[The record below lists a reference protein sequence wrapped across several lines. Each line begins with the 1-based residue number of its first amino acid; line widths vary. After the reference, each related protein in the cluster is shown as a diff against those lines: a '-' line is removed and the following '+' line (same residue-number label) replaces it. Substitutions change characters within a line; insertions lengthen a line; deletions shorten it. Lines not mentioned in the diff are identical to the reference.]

1 MEIFP
6 AIDLKQGCAVRLSK
20 GEMQSAKIYSKDPC
34 ELAKKFE
41 DLGAKWLHL
50 VDLDGAFAGE
60 AVNFKAIE
68 RIVKST
74 RLRVEVGGGIRDE
87 ARIKEYLSLGVD
99 RFILGSAALKN
110 PDFVRR
116 MAKLYCIVV
125 GIDAKEGLV
134 ATEGWAELSR
144 VKATDLA
151 RDYANA
157 GVCAII
163 CTDISRDGMLSGVN
177 VEFSRSI
184 AKACGIDTIA
194 SGGVKD
200 MNDIIALKNAELIAG
215 VIVGKAYY
223 EGTLNLKKAFEA
235 LKNARA

>member
-87 ARIKEYLSLGVD
+87 ARIKEYLNLGVD

-110 PDFVRR
+110 PDFVKQ
-116 MAKLYCIVV
+116 MAKLYRIVV

-151 RDYANA
+151 RDYADA

-200 MNDIIALKNAELIAG
+200 MSDIIALKNAELIAG

-223 EGTLNLKKAFEA
+223 EGTLDLKKAFEA
-235 LKNARA
+235 L

>member
-110 PDFVRR
+110 RDFVRR
-116 MAKLYCIVV
+116 MAKLYRIVV

-151 RDYANA
+151 RDYADA

-184 AKACGIDTIA
+184 AKASGIDTIA

-223 EGTLNLKKAFEA
+223 EGTLDLKKAFEA
-235 LKNARA
+235 L

>member
-110 PDFVRR
+110 PDFVKQ
-116 MAKLYCIVV
+116 MAKLYRIVV

-151 RDYANA
+151 RDYADA

-223 EGTLNLKKAFEA
+223 EGTLDLKKAFEA
-235 LKNARA
+235 L

>member
-87 ARIKEYLSLGVD
+87 ARIKEYLNLGVD

-110 PDFVRR
+110 PDFVKQ
-116 MAKLYCIVV
+116 MARLYRIVV

-151 RDYANA
+151 QDYADA

-200 MNDIIALKNAELIAG
+200 INDIIALKNAELIAG

-223 EGTLNLKKAFEA
+223 EGTLDLKKAFEA
-235 LKNARA
+235 L

>member
-110 PDFVRR
+110 RDFVRR
-116 MAKLYCIVV
+116 MAKLYRIVV
-125 GIDAKEGLV
+125 GIDAKNGLV

-151 RDYANA
+151 RDYADA

-184 AKACGIDTIA
+184 AKASGIDTIA

-235 LKNARA
+235 L

>member
-74 RLRVEVGGGIRDE
+74 SLRVEVGGGIRDE
-87 ARIKEYLSLGVD
+87 ARIKEYLNLGVD

-110 PDFVRR
+110 RDFVKR
-116 MAKLYCIVV
+116 MAKLYRIVV
-125 GIDAKEGLV
+125 GIDAKDGLV

-151 RDYANA
+151 RDYADA

-184 AKACGIDTIA
+184 AKVCGIDTIA

-200 MNDIIALKNAELIAG
+200 INDIIALKNAELIAG
-215 VIVGKAYY
+215 VIVGQAYY
-223 EGTLNLKKAFEA
+223 EGTLDLKKAFEA
-235 LKNARA
+235 L

>member
-87 ARIKEYLSLGVD
+87 ARIKQYLSLGAD

-110 PDFVRR
+110 RDFVRR
-116 MAKLYCIVV
+116 MAKLYRIVV
-125 GIDAKEGLV
+125 GIDAKKGLV

-151 RDYANA
+151 RDYADA

-177 VEFSRSI
+177 VEFSCSI
-184 AKACGIDTIA
+184 AEASGIDTIA

-223 EGTLNLKKAFEA
+223 AGTLDLKKAFEA
-235 LKNARA
+235 L

>member
-87 ARIKEYLSLGVD
+87 ARIKEYLNLGVD

-110 PDFVRR
+110 RDFVRR
-116 MAKLYCIVV
+116 MTKLYRIVV
-125 GIDAKEGLV
+125 GIDAKDGLV

-151 RDYANA
+151 RDYADA

-184 AKACGIDTIA
+184 AKASGIDTIA

-200 MNDIIALKNAELIAG
+200 INDIIALKNAELIAG

-223 EGTLNLKKAFEA
+223 EGTLDLKKAFEA
-235 LKNARA
+235 L

>member
-87 ARIKEYLSLGVD
+87 ARIKQYLSLGVD

-110 PDFVRR
+110 SDFVRR
-116 MAKLYCIVV
+116 MAKLYRIVV

-151 RDYANA
+151 RDYADA

-200 MNDIIALKNAELIAG
+200 INDIIALKNAGLIAG

-223 EGTLNLKKAFEA
+223 EGTLDLKKAFEA
-235 LKNARA
+235 L

>member
-87 ARIKEYLSLGVD
+87 ARIKEYLNLGVN

-110 PDFVRR
+110 RDFVKR
-116 MAKLYCIVV
+116 MAKLYRIVV

-151 RDYANA
+151 RDYADA

-200 MNDIIALKNAELIAG
+200 MNDIITLKNAGLIAG

-223 EGTLNLKKAFEA
+223 EGTLDLKKAFEA
-235 LKNARA
+235 L

>member
-87 ARIKEYLSLGVD
+87 ARIKQYLSLGVD

-110 PDFVRR
+110 PDFVRG
-116 MAKLYCIVV
+116 MAKLYRIVV

-151 RDYANA
+151 QDYADA
-157 GVCAII
+157 GVCA
-163 CTDISRDGMLSGVN
+163 
-177 VEFSRSI
+177 
-184 AKACGIDTIA
+184 
-194 SGGVKD
+194 
-200 MNDIIALKNAELIAG
+200 
-215 VIVGKAYY
+215 
-223 EGTLNLKKAFEA
+223 
-235 LKNARA
+235 

>member
-60 AVNFKAIE
+60 AVNFRAIE

-87 ARIKEYLSLGVD
+87 ARVKEYLSLGVD

-110 PDFVRR
+110 PDFVKQ
-116 MAKLYCIVV
+116 MAKLYRIVV

-151 RDYANA
+151 RDYADA

-200 MNDIIALKNAELIAG
+200 MNDIIALKNAGLIAG

-223 EGTLNLKKAFEA
+223 EGTLDLKKAFEA
-235 LKNARA
+235 L

>member
-110 PDFVRR
+110 PDFVKQ
-116 MAKLYCIVV
+116 MAKLYRIVV

-151 RDYANA
+151 RDYADA

-200 MNDIIALKNAELIAG
+200 MSDIIALKKAGLIAG

-223 EGTLNLKKAFEA
+223 EGTLDLKKAFEA
-235 LKNARA
+235 L

>member
-6 AIDLKQGCAVRLSK
+6 AIDLKQGYAVRLSK

-110 PDFVRR
+110 PDFVKQ
-116 MAKLYCIVV
+116 MAKLYRIVV

-151 RDYANA
+151 RDYADA

-184 AKACGIDTIA
+184 AKASGIDTIA

-200 MNDIIALKNAELIAG
+200 MSDIIALKNAELIAG

-223 EGTLNLKKAFEA
+223 EGTLDLKKAFEA
-235 LKNARA
+235 L

>member
-116 MAKLYCIVV
+116 MAKLYRIVV

-151 RDYANA
+151 RDYADA

-223 EGTLNLKKAFEA
+223 EGTLDLKKAFEA
-235 LKNARA
+235 L

>member
-87 ARIKEYLSLGVD
+87 ARIKEYLNLGVD

-110 PDFVRR
+110 RDLVKR
-116 MAKLYCIVV
+116 MAKLYRIVV
-125 GIDAKEGLV
+125 GIDAKAGLV
-134 ATEGWAELSR
+134 ATEGGAELSR

-151 RDYANA
+151 RDYADA

-184 AKACGIDTIA
+184 AKVCGIDTIA

-200 MNDIIALKNAELIAG
+200 INDIIALKNVELIAG

-223 EGTLNLKKAFEA
+223 EGTLDLKKAFEA
-235 LKNARA
+235 L

>member
-20 GEMQSAKIYSKDPC
+20 GKMQSAKIYSKDPC

-74 RLRVEVGGGIRDE
+74 SLRVEVGGGIRDE

-110 PDFVRR
+110 RDFVKQ
-116 MAKLYCIVV
+116 MAKLYRIVV

-151 RDYANA
+151 RDYADA

-223 EGTLNLKKAFEA
+223 EGTLDLKKAFEA
-235 LKNARA
+235 L

>member
-110 PDFVRR
+110 RDFVKQ
-116 MAKLYCIVV
+116 MAKLYRIVV

-151 RDYANA
+151 RDYADA

-184 AKACGIDTIA
+184 AKASGIDTIA

-223 EGTLNLKKAFEA
+223 EGTLDLKKAFEA
-235 LKNARA
+235 L

>member
-110 PDFVRR
+110 PDFVKQ
-116 MAKLYCIVV
+116 MAKLYRIVV

-151 RDYANA
+151 RDYADA

-163 CTDISRDGMLSGVN
+163 CTDISRDGMLSDVN

-184 AKACGIDTIA
+184 AKASGIDIIA

-223 EGTLNLKKAFEA
+223 EGTLDLKKAFET
-235 LKNARA
+235 L

>member
-110 PDFVRR
+110 PDFVRG
-116 MAKLYCIVV
+116 MAKLYRIVV

-151 RDYANA
+151 RDYADA

-184 AKACGIDTIA
+184 AKASGIDTIA

-200 MNDIIALKNAELIAG
+200 MNDIIALKNAGLIAG

-223 EGTLNLKKAFEA
+223 EGTLDLKKAFEA
-235 LKNARA
+235 L

>member
-20 GEMQSAKIYSKDPC
+20 GDMQSAKIYSKDPC

-87 ARIKEYLSLGVD
+87 ARIKQYLNLGVD
-99 RFILGSAALKN
+99 RFILGSSALKN
-110 PDFVRR
+110 RDFVMR
-116 MAKLYCIVV
+116 MAKLYRIVV

-151 RDYANA
+151 RDYADA

-177 VEFSRSI
+177 IEFSRSI
-184 AKACGIDTIA
+184 AKASGIDTIA

-200 MNDIIALKNAELIAG
+200 MSDIIALKNAELIAG

-223 EGTLNLKKAFEA
+223 EGTLDLKKAFEA
-235 LKNARA
+235 L

>member
-110 PDFVRR
+110 RGFVRG
-116 MAKLYCIVV
+116 MAKLYRIVV

-151 RDYANA
+151 RDYADA

-184 AKACGIDTIA
+184 AKASGIDTIA

-200 MNDIIALKNAELIAG
+200 MNDIIALKNAGLIAG

-223 EGTLNLKKAFEA
+223 EGTLDLKKAFEA
-235 LKNARA
+235 L

>member
-68 RIVKST
+68 RIVKNT

-87 ARIKEYLSLGVD
+87 ARIKQYLSLGVD

-116 MAKLYCIVV
+116 MAKLYRIVV
-125 GIDAKEGLV
+125 GIDAKNGLV

-151 RDYANA
+151 RDYADA

-200 MNDIIALKNAELIAG
+200 MNDIITLKNAGLIAG

-223 EGTLNLKKAFEA
+223 EGTLDLKKAFEA
-235 LKNARA
+235 L

>member
-116 MAKLYCIVV
+116 MAKLYRIVV

-151 RDYANA
+151 RDYADA

-184 AKACGIDTIA
+184 AKASGIDTIA

-200 MNDIIALKNAELIAG
+200 MNDIIALKNAGSIAG
-215 VIVGKAYY
+215 LIVGKAYY
-223 EGTLNLKKAFEA
+223 EGTLDLKKAFEA
-235 LKNARA
+235 L

>member
-20 GEMQSAKIYSKDPC
+20 GEMQSAKIYSKNPC

-87 ARIKEYLSLGVD
+87 ARIKQYLSLGVD
-99 RFILGSAALKN
+99 RFILGSVALKN
-110 PDFVRR
+110 PDFVKQ
-116 MAKLYCIVV
+116 MAKLYRIVV

-151 RDYANA
+151 RDYADA

-184 AKACGIDTIA
+184 AKASGIDTIA

-200 MNDIIALKNAELIAG
+200 INDIIALKNAELIAG

-223 EGTLNLKKAFEA
+223 EGTLDLKKAFEA
-235 LKNARA
+235 L

>member
-110 PDFVRR
+110 PDFVKQ
-116 MAKLYCIVV
+116 MAKLYRIVV

-151 RDYANA
+151 RDYADA

-184 AKACGIDTIA
+184 AKASGIDTIA

-200 MNDIIALKNAELIAG
+200 INDIIALKNAELIAG

-223 EGTLNLKKAFEA
+223 EGTLDLKKAFEA
-235 LKNARA
+235 L

>member
-74 RLRVEVGGGIRDE
+74 SLRVEVGGGIRDE

-110 PDFVRR
+110 RDFVKQ
-116 MAKLYCIVV
+116 MAKFYRIVV

-151 RDYANA
+151 RDYADA

-200 MNDIIALKNAELIAG
+200 MNDIITLKNAGSIAG
-215 VIVGKAYY
+215 LIVGKAYY
-223 EGTLNLKKAFEA
+223 EGTLDLRKAFEA
-235 LKNARA
+235 L

>member
-1 MEIFP
+1 MDIFP

-110 PDFVRR
+110 PDFVKQ
-116 MAKLYCIVV
+116 MAKLYRIVV

-151 RDYANA
+151 RDYADA

-200 MNDIIALKNAELIAG
+200 MNDIIALKNAGSIAG
-215 VIVGKAYY
+215 LIVGKAYY
-223 EGTLNLKKAFEA
+223 EGTLDIKKAFEA
-235 LKNARA
+235 L

>member
-74 RLRVEVGGGIRDE
+74 SLRVEVGGGIRDE
-87 ARIKEYLSLGVD
+87 ARIKEYLNLGVD

-110 PDFVRR
+110 RDFVKR
-116 MAKLYCIVV
+116 MAKLYRIVV
-125 GIDAKEGLV
+125 GIDAKDGLV

-151 RDYANA
+151 RDYADA

-184 AKACGIDTIA
+184 AKVCGIDTIA

-200 MNDIIALKNAELIAG
+200 INDIIALKNVELIAG

-223 EGTLNLKKAFEA
+223 EGTLDLKKAFEA
-235 LKNARA
+235 L

>member
-87 ARIKEYLSLGVD
+87 ARIKQYLNLGVD

-110 PDFVRR
+110 RDFVKR
-116 MAKLYCIVV
+116 MAKLYRIVV
-125 GIDAKEGLV
+125 GIDAKDGLV

-151 RDYANA
+151 RDYADA

-184 AKACGIDTIA
+184 AKVCGIDTIA

-200 MNDIIALKNAELIAG
+200 INDIIALKNAELIAG

-223 EGTLNLKKAFEA
+223 EGTLDLKKAFEA
-235 LKNARA
+235 L

>member
-1 MEIFP
+1 MEILP

-87 ARIKEYLSLGVD
+87 ARIKQYLNLGVD

-116 MAKLYCIVV
+116 MAKLYRIVV
-125 GIDAKEGLV
+125 GIDAKNGLV

-151 RDYANA
+151 RDYADA

-184 AKACGIDTIA
+184 AKASGIDTIA

-200 MNDIIALKNAELIAG
+200 MNDIIALKNAGLIAG

-223 EGTLNLKKAFEA
+223 EGTLDLKKAFEA
-235 LKNARA
+235 L

>member
-87 ARIKEYLSLGVD
+87 ARIKEYLNLGVD
-99 RFILGSAALKN
+99 RFILGSVALKN
-110 PDFVRR
+110 PDFVKQ
-116 MAKLYCIVV
+116 MAKLYRIVV

-151 RDYANA
+151 RDYADA

-184 AKACGIDTIA
+184 AKASGIDTIA

-200 MNDIIALKNAELIAG
+200 MNDIIALKNAGSIAG
-215 VIVGKAYY
+215 LIVGKAYY
-223 EGTLNLKKAFEA
+223 EGTLDLKKAFEA
-235 LKNARA
+235 L

>member
-41 DLGAKWLHL
+41 DLGAKWLQL

-74 RLRVEVGGGIRDE
+74 SLRVEVGGGIRDE
-87 ARIKEYLSLGVD
+87 ARIKEYLNLGVD

-110 PDFVRR
+110 RDFVKR
-116 MAKLYCIVV
+116 MAKLYRIVV
-125 GIDAKEGLV
+125 GIDAKDGLV

-151 RDYANA
+151 RDYADA

-184 AKACGIDTIA
+184 AKVCGIDTIA

-200 MNDIIALKNAELIAG
+200 INDIIALKNVELIAG

-223 EGTLNLKKAFEA
+223 EGTLDLKKAFEA
-235 LKNARA
+235 L

>member
-68 RIVKST
+68 RIVKNT

-87 ARIKEYLSLGVD
+87 ARIKQYLSLGVD

-116 MAKLYCIVV
+116 MAKLYRIVV

-144 VKATDLA
+144 VRATDLA
-151 RDYANA
+151 RDYADA

-200 MNDIIALKNAELIAG
+200 INDIIALKNAELIAG

-223 EGTLNLKKAFEA
+223 EGTLDLKKAFEA
-235 LKNARA
+235 L

>member
-34 ELAKKFE
+34 DLAKKFE

-110 PDFVRR
+110 PDFVKQ
-116 MAKLYCIVV
+116 MAKLYRIVV

-151 RDYANA
+151 RYYADA

-184 AKACGIDTIA
+184 AKASGIDTIA

-200 MNDIIALKNAELIAG
+200 INDIIALKNAELIAG

-223 EGTLNLKKAFEA
+223 EGTLDLKKAFEA
-235 LKNARA
+235 L